1 MLFGTVFPCHAQHP
15 SGAPLQPPDPHV
27 QGGCPPPSWGNPC
40 PLPPTPGL
48 FVGGGDDLG
57 PVQTV
62 LLTAQTTGERQYRDC
77 STAPLCGGP
86 CSPKGWVVRSG
97 NVGALW
103 DLETETEGLKVL
115 AGPPG
120 GVLQPHGVTAS
131 HGARGNVQSP
141 MAVLRHH
148 PLQGPPWDPSESLS
162 LPWTPSDLLRTP
174 LGPPQ
179 GPRTVPSRSHWT
191 LCTPGHHPNR
201 NASTHCTLQL
211 QKHPNGRN
219 KYKFTALLLFS
230 A

>member
-103 DLETETEGLKVL
+103 DLEGETEGLKVL

-120 GVLQPHGVTAS
+120 GFCNPMVSQPHTVPEGTCRAPWLCSGIIHCRDLHGTPQRAS
-131 HGARGNVQSP
+131 HSP
-141 MAVLRHH
+141 
-148 PLQGPPWDPSESLS
+148 GPPLTSSE
-162 LPWTPSDLLRTP
+162 P
-174 LGPPQ
+174 
-179 GPRTVPSRSHWT
+179 H
-191 LCTPGHHPNR
+191 
-201 NASTHCTLQL
+201 
-211 QKHPNGRN
+211 
-219 KYKFTALLLFS
+219 
-230 A
+230 